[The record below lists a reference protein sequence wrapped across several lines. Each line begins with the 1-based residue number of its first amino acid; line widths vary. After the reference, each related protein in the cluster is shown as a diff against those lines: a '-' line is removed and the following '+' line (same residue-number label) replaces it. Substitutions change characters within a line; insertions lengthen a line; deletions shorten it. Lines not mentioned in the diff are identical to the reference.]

1 MQVAVAQRAVCAFA
15 TVFDFQYCY
24 RSHDPCLPRQ
34 VESFDI
40 VSAIRPFVVR
50 EAFGEYVVQL
60 NLAHVSVLKHLNA
73 IGVQIQ
79 EQGLNWFINIQII
92 GIIIFIS

>member
-1 MQVAVAQRAVCAFA
+1 MQVAVTQRAVCAFA

-73 IGVQIQ
+73 IGVQVQ
-79 EQGLNWFINIQII
+79 EQGLDCIQII
-92 GIIIFIS
+92 GIIIFITY